1 MADRTCQRCCKVFPY
16 PSRLAKHL
24 NNKYPCKEAA
34 SANALVSAPPIHGCP
49 RCGKQFTS
57 VQSVYRHRRE
67 VCDLSSSPPEI
78 NLATVKREIVE
89 ELRAELRSHMMRD
102 GLHIVQNGTVQNNI
116 GVVQHN
122 TINVTMHLFGH
133 EDTSHIT
140 KDTVKRVL
148 DESLSDSDTAVEQAL
163 GALVRAAML
172 VYSDPAHPE
181 NITCYI
187 PNKKQDSRAM
197 VRDRTGWSLWP
208 CRVVYPRMATTV
220 VDLLF
225 QKQPFE
231 DAERYGELMRAL
243 RDSETA
249 YSNGHRLAPI
259 VVSNKELLRRV
270 LGTLP
275 QSEIVT

>member
-1 MADRTCQRCCKVFPY
+1 MCGKVFQY

-24 NNKYPCKEAA
+24 NNKFPCKAKQ
-34 SANALVSAPPIHGCP
+34 SAGAIISVAPIHGCP
-49 RCGKQFTS
+49 QCGKQYSS
-57 VQSVYRHRRE
+57 VQAVYRHRRE
-67 VCDLSSSPPEI
+67 ACDLSKTGIDSASIE
-78 NLATVKREIVE
+78 TVKREIVE
-89 ELRAELRSHMMRD
+89 ELRAELRSQMQL
-102 GLHIVQNGTVQNNI
+102 GAPQIVQNGAVQNNI
-116 GVVQHN
+116 GLVQHN
-122 TINVTMHLFGH
+122 TINVTMHVFGQ

-172 VYSDPAHPE
+172 VYSDPEHPE

-275 QSEIVT
+275 QSGIAA